1 MKTRKK
7 IYIGIG
13 SILLLTFIG
22 VFVFTLLG
30 GNLQKMARNDSV
42 GYAPGMPTA
51 EEPAQEAPSEGESF
65 DQDYEES
72 ERGGS
77 IGDKI
82 IGTYSMNFE
91 TLEFSETV
99 TDLEALV
106 SKYEG
111 YIENSEIYNQS
122 SSEGRIYKFARHIL
136 RIPKEKVI
144 AFNTEL
150 KLLAHMVSENSSV
163 QNVTRYYNDT
173 EARLETLEAQ
183 RKRLNELYEQAERIE
198 DIINI
203 ESKLNDII
211 YQIES
216 LKGELQYLD
225 QEIDYSTVTTYVQE
239 VSKLTTGESIQAP
252 FSERIS
258 NALSD
263 SVYFFQEAMISFFIV
278 LIYLVPFLII
288 AGILA
293 YIGNKIIK
301 SRQPKVTKESSG
313 NSHNEESESNKH

>member
-7 IYIGIG
+7 IYLGIG
-13 SILLLTFIG
+13 SLLLLTFIG
-22 VFVFTLLG
+22 VFIFTLLG
-30 GNLQKMARNDSV
+30 GNLQKTANDSV

-51 EEPAQEAPSEGESF
+51 EEPAEAPQEGESF
-65 DQDYEES
+65 DEDYAVTG
-72 ERGGS
+72 RDGS

-91 TLEFSETV
+91 TMEFSETI

-106 SKYEG
+106 TKYEG
-111 YIENSEIYNQS
+111 YIQNSDIYNQS
-122 SSEGRIYKFARHIL
+122 SSEGRIYKFARHTL
-136 RIPKEKVI
+136 RIPKDKVI

-225 QEIDYSTVTTYVQE
+225 EEIDYSTVTTYVQE

-252 FSERIS
+252 FSERIR

-288 AGILA
+288 AGVLA

-301 SRQPKVTKESSG
+301 RRQPKVTKESSG
-313 NSHNEESESNKH
+313 NSHNEESESKKQ

>member
-7 IYIGIG
+7 IFIGIG

-30 GNLQKMARNDSV
+30 GNLQKRETDDSV
-42 GYAPGMPTA
+42 GFAPGMPTA
-51 EEPAQEAPSEGESF
+51 EEPAEAPTEGESIDKDF
-65 DQDYEES
+65 VES
-72 ERGGS
+72 GRDGS

-106 SKYEG
+106 TKYKG
-111 YIENSEIYNQS
+111 YIQNSEIYNQS
-122 SSEGRIYKFARHIL
+122 SSEGRIYKFARHTL
-136 RIPKEKVI
+136 RIPKEQVI

-252 FSERIS
+252 FSERIR

-288 AGILA
+288 AGVLA

-301 SRQPKVTKESSG
+301 RRQPKLTKESSG
-313 NSHNEESESNKH
+313 NSHNEESESKKQ

>member
-1 MKTRKK
+1 MKTGKK
-7 IYIGIG
+7 IFIGIS
-13 SILLLTFIG
+13 SILLLSFIG
-22 VFVFTLLG
+22 VFIFTLLG
-30 GNLQKMARNDSV
+30 GSLVKNAVEDSM
-42 GYAPGMPTA
+42 GYAPGMPVESPA
-51 EEPAQEAPSEGESF
+51 EVPSYDESGG
-65 DQDYEES
+65 DYEQGYG
-72 ERGGS
+72 RDGS

-91 TLEFSETV
+91 TLEFQETI

-106 SKYEG
+106 SKYNG
-111 YIENSEIYNQS
+111 YIENSQIYNQS
-122 SSEGRIYKFARHIL
+122 SSEGRVYKYARHTL
-136 RIPKEKVI
+136 RIPKEDVM

-150 KLLAHMVSENSSV
+150 KLMAHMVQENSSV
-163 QNVTRYYNDT
+163 QNVTRYYRDT
-173 EARLETLEAQ
+173 ETRLDTLEAQ

-225 QEIDYSTVTTYVQE
+225 EEINYSTVTTYVQE
-239 VSKLTTGESIQAP
+239 VSKLTTGESIQAS

-258 NALSD
+258 NALSE

-278 LIYLVPFLII
+278 LIYLVPFLVIF
-288 AGILA
+288 GILA
-293 YIGNKIIK
+293 YAGNKIIRRRK
-301 SRQPKVTKESSG
+301 PKVKSGSSG
-313 NSHNEESESNKH
+313 NSHIEESESGKQ

>member
-7 IYIGIG
+7 IFIGIG

-30 GNLQKMARNDSV
+30 GNLQKRETNDSV
-42 GYAPGMPTA
+42 GFAPGMPTA
-51 EEPAQEAPSEGESF
+51 EEPAEVPAEGESYNE
-65 DQDYEES
+65 DYVVTDKD
-72 ERGGS
+72 GS

-106 SKYEG
+106 TKYEG

-136 RIPKEKVI
+136 RIPKDKVI

-301 SRQPKVTKESSG
+301 RRKPEIMKGSSG
-313 NSHNEESESNKH
+313 NSHIEESENKKH